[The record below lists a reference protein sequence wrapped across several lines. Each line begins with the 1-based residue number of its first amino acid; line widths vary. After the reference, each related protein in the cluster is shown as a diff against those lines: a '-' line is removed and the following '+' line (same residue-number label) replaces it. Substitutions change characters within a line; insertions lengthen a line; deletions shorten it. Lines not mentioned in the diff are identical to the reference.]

1 MIKILLITISFFVLL
16 FLESFMFEIFS
27 FSLFIL
33 GILLLWKRMNPIAFY
48 ILITLFGVILDSV
61 NHFPLG
67 THVLVVSILLMFL
80 DLLSIIIPSD
90 GKLQYL
96 GIFLSIFLYYIFL
109 ILIGSLL
116 QDGVFPKIVGSKWV
130 SISIVTTISTILCIV
145 INRFLKTIQYENSK
159 GRLSL
164 D

>member
-1 MIKILLITISFFVLL
+1 
-16 FLESFMFEIFS
+16 MFEMFS

-33 GILLLWKRMNPIAFY
+33 GILLLWKRMNPIVFY

>member
-1 MIKILLITISFFVLL
+1 
-16 FLESFMFEIFS
+16 MFELFS

-33 GILLLWKRMNPIAFY
+33 AILLLWKRMNPVAFY
-48 ILITLFGVILDSV
+48 ILITFFGVILDSV

-67 THVLVVSILLMFL
+67 THVLVISILLMFL
-80 DLLSIIIPSD
+80 ELLSIVIPSE

-96 GIFLSIFLYYIFL
+96 GVFFTIFLYYIL
-109 ILIGSLL
+109 LLLIGSLL
-116 QDGVFPKIVGSKWV
+116 QDGVFSKIVGSKWV
-130 SISIVTTISTILCIV
+130 NILVITTISTFICIV
-145 INRFLKTIQYENSK
+145 INRFLKTIQYEDFK

>member
-16 FLESFMFEIFS
+16 FLESFMFEMFS

-33 GILLLWKRMNPIAFY
+33 GILLLWKRMNPIVFY

-96 GIFLSIFLYYIFL
+96 GIFLSILLYYIFL